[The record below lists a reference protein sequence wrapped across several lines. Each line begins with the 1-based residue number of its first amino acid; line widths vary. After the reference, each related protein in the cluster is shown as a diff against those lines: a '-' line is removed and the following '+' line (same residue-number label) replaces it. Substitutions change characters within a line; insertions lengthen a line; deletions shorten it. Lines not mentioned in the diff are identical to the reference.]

1 MLVTWDTTSLNQT
14 PTVGEN
20 MTSLYQGGIDELQL
34 MYIIYLDVF
43 NYVKVWPVHTPKKF
57 QILSLFQSLSNLSL
71 WFHRDDLGILI

>member
-43 NYVKVWPVHTPKKF
+43 HYVKVWPVHTQKKSKSF
-57 QILSLFQSLSNLSL
+57 RCFKVYPISLYDS
-71 WFHRDDLGILI
+71 IEMI